1 MREVAGLPHLRVRAL
16 AEVGSTNVL
25 AMEAARAG
33 DPGGLWILGGRQVE
47 GRGRRARPWVSEPGN
62 LYASYLVLD
71 PASGD
76 RLAQLPLVAALAL
89 SEAVDEMC
97 GTYALAKL
105 KWPNDQLVDGAKI
118 SGILLEATSLP
129 NGSRAVVMGFG
140 LNLVHHPDLADYRAA
155 DLAGLGYQVDVGQAF
170 AALAGSL
177 ERRLVSWNGEAGGD
191 RLMADWQARATGL
204 GKAIRVRFDSGETHG
219 IFEGLD
225 EIGRLRLRLEDG
237 TLTSVSA
244 GDVFF
249 GNGS

>member
-1 MREVAGLPHLRVRAL
+1 MREVPGLPHLRVQAH

-33 DPGGLWILGGRQVE
+33 DPGGLWIVGGRQVA
-47 GRGRRARPWVSEPGN
+47 GRGRRSRPWVSEPGN

-71 PASGD
+71 PAVGD

-89 SEAVDEMC
+89 SEAVDAMC

-105 KWPNDQLVDGAKI
+105 KWPNDLLVDGAKI

-129 NGSRAVVMGFG
+129 DGARAVVMGFG

-155 DLAGLGYQVDVGQAF
+155 DLAGLGYRVEVQQAF
-170 AALAGSL
+170 VALAGAL
-177 ERRLVSWNGEAGGD
+177 EHRLADWASGAPTQLV
-191 RLMADWQARATGL
+191 ADWQARATGL
-204 GKAIRVRFDSGETHG
+204 GEEIRVRFETGETHG

-225 EIGRLRLRLEDG
+225 EIGRLRLRLADG
-237 TLTSVSA
+237 TLSSVSA

-249 GNGS
+249 GSGS